1 MYEHKS
7 LESIAHQ
14 IHKSNPHIKSTHQI
28 HTSNPHI
35 KSTHQNYTS
44 ELHIRTTHEPTH
56 HNNATHFFAM
66 HTLPQTT
73 LFTPYPTRPH
83 QNATVQAKRR
93 TLIRT
98 TSLELNET
106 HTQRKPSDSERG
118 NIYTEKTSRYT
129 KREDTSTP
137 RNAMPC
143 DATQCRIQNK
153 HKHKETFHPQLPT
166 RQTRRVLATPTQ

>member
-1 MYEHKS
+1 MS
-7 LESIAHQ
+7 T
-14 IHKSNPHIKSTHQI
+14 NPSSPLHIKSTHQI
-28 HTSNPHI
+28 HTSELHINPHI
-35 KSTHQNYTS
+35 
-44 ELHIRTTHEPTH
+44 TTMPHRSFT
-56 HNNATHFFAM
+56 M
-66 HTLPQTT
+66 HTLPQRT
-73 LFTPYPTRPH
+73 LFTPHATPPH
-83 QNATVQAKRR
+83 QNATVQTKRR

-143 DATQCRIQNK
+143 DATRCRIQN
-153 HKHKETFHPQLPT
+153 TQTQTQRNFSRRFPT
-166 RQTRRVLATPTQ
+166 TNAPDINYSDPIISSPAL